1 MMKALPSGYD
11 LRETADATA
20 AHAFLTR
27 SYWAEG
33 ISLDIVERAIAGSF
47 VVSVLHDGAQI
58 AMARL
63 VTDYATF
70 GYLADVYVLEDHRRL
85 GIAEV
90 MLATL
95 QSHPRLQ
102 GFRRWLLATKDMHA
116 VYAKMGWEPMLRP
129 ERLMERLFL
138 DIYPPR

>member
-1 MMKALPSGYD
+1 
-11 LRETADATA
+11 
-20 AHAFLTR
+20 
-27 SYWAEG
+27 
-33 ISLDIVERAIAGSF
+33 
-47 VVSVLHDGAQI
+47 
-58 AMARL
+58 
-63 VTDYATF
+63 
-70 GYLADVYVLEDHRRL
+70 
-85 GIAEV
+85 V

-116 VYAKMGWEPMLRP
+116 VYAKMGWEPVLRP

>member
-1 MMKALPSGYD
+1 MTNLPTGYD
-11 LRETADATA
+11 LRETADAVA

-33 ISLDIVERAIAGSF
+33 ISFDIVERAIAGSF
-47 VVSVLHDGAQI
+47 VVSVWHGGAQV

-90 MLATL
+90 MLTYL
-95 QSHPRLQ
+95 QTHPRLQ

-116 VYAKMGWEPMLRP
+116 VYAKLGWEPVLRP
-129 ERLMERLFL
+129 ERFMERLFL
-138 DIYPPR
+138 GIYD